1 MRYGA
6 GRGEG
11 DRDGHDDVGSVSD
24 MIGTI
29 GLFYIA
35 LLLIALL
42 VVKIEPVW
50 IDDGPRNP
58 RAVALNGLG
67 S

>member
-1 MRYGA
+1 MRYGK
-6 GRGEG
+6 GRGGKE
-11 DRDGHDDVGSVSD
+11 DSDEVGSVSD

>member
-1 MRYGA
+1 MRSGKD
-6 GRGEG
+6 RGGKE
-11 DRDGHDDVGSVSD
+11 DSDEVGSVSD

>member
-1 MRYGA
+1 MRYGT
-6 GRGEG
+6 GRGNEDG
-11 DRDGHDDVGSVSD
+11 DDAGSVSD
-24 MIGTI
+24 VIGTI

-42 VVKIEPVW
+42 VVKMEPLR

-58 RAVALNGLG
+58 RAVALNVLG

>member
-1 MRYGA
+1 MRYGIS
-6 GRGEG
+6 RGSKE
-11 DRDGHDDVGSVSD
+11 DSDEVGSVSD